1 MYTTAQ
7 ISAFNIFI
15 EAIHQP
21 QASQSNE
28 RVNTSTSMPS
38 SKAKG
43 SCDGSV
49 KFSWLKSAIVVNI
62 HIIPGQL
69 SIHCFFQSSPPVRS
83 VKRIMATDIDR
94 LIESVF
100 IAKCIANVR
109 KCIPQGN
116 LNVVSITT
124 PFQPQGIIFS
134 RQQRMKV

>member
-49 KFSWLKSAIVVNI
+49 FLANSQYIV
-62 HIIPGQL
+62 
-69 SIHCFFQSSPPVRS
+69 FFQSSPPVRS
-83 VKRIMATDIDR
+83 VKRIMATDIGR
-94 LIESVF
+94 EEEW
-100 IAKCIANVR
+100 R
-109 KCIPQGN
+109 ERERQGKDAPEFP
-116 LNVVSITT
+116 SWRFTRPTIT
-124 PFQPQGIIFS
+124 
-134 RQQRMKV
+134 